1 MQNKINL
8 MISDFYNTFCKVEEL
23 SLKQDI
29 KCLTM
34 NEFHV
39 IGSMGNKRLLMNELA
54 DILKVSMGTA
64 TVSVNK
70 LVSKNFISRE
80 RDENDRRKVF
90 VSLTKKGIIALNS
103 HSTFH
108 LDTIKAVT
116 KDLSDKEIGIFL
128 MTFSKLQNNLLEAST
143 FSQPRTLKYFKEN
156 EKLKIVEIHGT
167 RGLQDFFFKAGLTQG
182 KVVKLIK
189 KSENSIFLE
198 FDDKVIDIDT
208 KDSICLFAILY
219 IE

>member
-23 SLKQDI
+23 SLKQYI

-156 EKLKIVEIHGT
+156 EKLKIIEIHGT
-167 RGLQDFFFKAGLTQG
+167 RGLQDFFFKVGLTQG

-208 KDSICLFAILY
+208 KDSSCLFAILY

>member
-23 SLKQDI
+23 SLKQYI

-167 RGLQDFFFKAGLTQG
+167 RGLQDFFFKVGLTQG
-182 KVVKLIK
+182 KFVKLIK
-189 KSENSIFLE
+189 KNENSILLE
-198 FDDKVIDIDT
+198 FDDKTIDIDT
-208 KDSICLFAILY
+208 KDSICLFAIPY
-219 IE
+219 TE

>member
-23 SLKQDI
+23 SLKQYI

-167 RGLQDFFFKAGLTQG
+167 RGLQDFFSKAGLTQG

-208 KDSICLFAILY
+208 KDSSCLFAIPY

>member
-1 MQNKINL
+1 MQYKINL
-8 MISDFYNTFCKVEEL
+8 MISDLYNTFCKVEEL
-23 SLKQDI
+23 SLKQYI

-167 RGLQDFFFKAGLTQG
+167 RGLQDFFFKVGLTQG
-182 KVVKLIK
+182 KFVKLIK
-189 KSENSIFLE
+189 KNENSILLE
-198 FDDKVIDIDT
+198 FDDKTIDIDT
-208 KDSICLFAILY
+208 KDSICLFAIPY
-219 IE
+219 TE

>member
-23 SLKQDI
+23 SLKQYI

-167 RGLQDFFFKAGLTQG
+167 RRLQDFFFKAGLTQG

-208 KDSICLFAILY
+208 KDSSCLFAIPY
-219 IE
+219 TE

>member
-23 SLKQDI
+23 SLKQYI

-167 RGLQDFFFKAGLTQG
+167 RGLQDFFFKVGLTQG

-208 KDSICLFAILY
+208 KDSSCLFAIPY
-219 IE
+219 TE

>member
-23 SLKQDI
+23 SLKQYI

-167 RGLQDFFFKAGLTQG
+167 RGLQDFFFKVGLTQG
-182 KVVKLIK
+182 KFVKLIK
-189 KSENSIFLE
+189 KSEKAAIIPPYKEVLE
-198 FDDKVIDIDT
+198 PTIAF
-208 KDSICLFAILY
+208 
-219 IE
+219 

>member
-23 SLKQDI
+23 SLKQYI

-167 RGLQDFFFKAGLTQG
+167 RGLQDFFFKVGLTQG
-182 KVVKLIK
+182 EVVKLIK

-208 KDSICLFAILY
+208 KDSSCLFAIPY
-219 IE
+219 TE

>member
-143 FSQPRTLKYFKEN
+143 FSQPRILKYFKEN
-156 EKLKIVEIHGT
+156 EKLKIIEIHGT
-167 RGLQDFFFKAGLTQG
+167 RGLQDFFFKVGLTQG
-182 KVVKLIK
+182 EVIKLIK

-208 KDSICLFAILY
+208 KDSSCLFAIPY
-219 IE
+219 TE

>member
-39 IGSMGNKRLLMNELA
+39 IGSMGNKKLLMNELA

-64 TVSVNK
+64 TISVNK

-156 EKLKIVEIHGT
+156 EKLKIIEIHGT
-167 RGLQDFFFKAGLTQG
+167 RGLQDFFFKVGLTQG

-208 KDSICLFAILY
+208 KDSSCLFAIPY
-219 IE
+219 TE

>member
-23 SLKQDI
+23 SLKQYI

-156 EKLKIVEIHGT
+156 EKLKIIEIHGT
-167 RGLQDFFFKAGLTQG
+167 RGLQDFFFKVGLTQG
-182 KVVKLIK
+182 KFVKLIK
-189 KSENSIFLE
+189 KNENSIFLE
-198 FDDKVIDIDT
+198 FDDKTIDIDT
-208 KDSICLFAILY
+208 KDSICLFAIPY
-219 IE
+219 TE

>member
-23 SLKQDI
+23 SLKQYI

-39 IGSMGNKRLLMNELA
+39 IGSMGNKKLLMNELA

-156 EKLKIVEIHGT
+156 EKLKIVEIHRT

>member
-167 RGLQDFFFKAGLTQG
+167 RGLQDFFFKVGLTQG

-208 KDSICLFAILY
+208 KDSSCLFAILY

>member
-156 EKLKIVEIHGT
+156 EKLKIIEIHGT
-167 RGLQDFFFKAGLTQG
+167 RGLQDFFFKIGLTQG
-182 KVVKLIK
+182 KIVILIK
-189 KSENSIFLE
+189 KNENSILLE
-198 FDDKVIDIDT
+198 FDDKTIDIDT
-208 KDSICLFAILY
+208 KDSICLFAIPY
-219 IE
+219 TE

>member
-167 RGLQDFFFKAGLTQG
+167 RGLQDFFFKVGLTQG

-208 KDSICLFAILY
+208 KDSSCLFAIPY
-219 IE
+219 TE

>member
-156 EKLKIVEIHGT
+156 EKLKIIEIHGT
-167 RGLQDFFFKAGLTQG
+167 RGLQDFFFKVGLTQG

-208 KDSICLFAILY
+208 KDSSCLFAILY

>member
-1 MQNKINL
+1 MQSKINL
-8 MISDFYNTFCKVEEL
+8 MVSDFYNTFCKVEEL

-167 RGLQDFFFKAGLTQG
+167 RGLQDFFFKVGLTQG
-182 KVVKLIK
+182 KFVKLIK
-189 KSENSIFLE
+189 KNENSILLE
-198 FDDKVIDIDT
+198 FDDKTIDIDT
-208 KDSICLFAILY
+208 KDSICLFAIPY
-219 IE
+219 TE

>member
-23 SLKQDI
+23 SLKQYI

-64 TVSVNK
+64 TVSVNE

-90 VSLTKKGIIALNS
+90 KHKYAYHII
-103 HSTFH
+103 F
-108 LDTIKAVT
+108 
-116 KDLSDKEIGIFL
+116 
-128 MTFSKLQNNLLEAST
+128 
-143 FSQPRTLKYFKEN
+143 
-156 EKLKIVEIHGT
+156 
-167 RGLQDFFFKAGLTQG
+167 
-182 KVVKLIK
+182 
-189 KSENSIFLE
+189 
-198 FDDKVIDIDT
+198 
-208 KDSICLFAILY
+208 
-219 IE
+219 

>member
-23 SLKQDI
+23 SLKQYI
-29 KCLTM
+29 KCLT
-34 NEFHV
+34 
-39 IGSMGNKRLLMNELA
+39 MNELA

-167 RGLQDFFFKAGLTQG
+167 RGLQDFFFKVGLTQG
-182 KVVKLIK
+182 KFVKLIK
-189 KSENSIFLE
+189 KSENSILLE
-198 FDDKVIDIDT
+198 FDDKTIDIDT
-208 KDSICLFAILY
+208 KDSICLFAIPY
-219 IE
+219 TE

>member
-23 SLKQDI
+23 SLKQYI

-167 RGLQDFFFKAGLTQG
+167 RGLQDFFFKVGLTQG

-208 KDSICLFAILY
+208 KDSSCLFAILY

>member
-23 SLKQDI
+23 SLKQYI

-156 EKLKIVEIHGT
+156 EKLKIIEIHGT
-167 RGLQDFFFKAGLTQG
+167 RGLQDFFFKVGLTQG
-182 KVVKLIK
+182 KFVKLIK
-189 KSENSIFLE
+189 KNENSILLE
-198 FDDKVIDIDT
+198 FDDKTIDIDT
-208 KDSICLFAILY
+208 KDSICLFAIPY
-219 IE
+219 TE

>member
-23 SLKQDI
+23 SLKQYI

-103 HSTFH
+103 HSAFH

-143 FSQPRTLKYFKEN
+143 FSQPRTIKYFKEN

-167 RGLQDFFFKAGLTQG
+167 RGLQDFFFKVGLTQG

-208 KDSICLFAILY
+208 KDSSCLFAILY

>member
-156 EKLKIVEIHGT
+156 EKLKIIEIHGT
-167 RGLQDFFFKAGLTQG
+167 RGLQDFFFKIGLTQG
-182 KVVKLIK
+182 KIVKLIK
-189 KSENSIFLE
+189 KSENSILLE
-198 FDDKVIDIDT
+198 FDDKIIDIDT
-208 KDSICLFAILY
+208 KDSSCLFAIPY